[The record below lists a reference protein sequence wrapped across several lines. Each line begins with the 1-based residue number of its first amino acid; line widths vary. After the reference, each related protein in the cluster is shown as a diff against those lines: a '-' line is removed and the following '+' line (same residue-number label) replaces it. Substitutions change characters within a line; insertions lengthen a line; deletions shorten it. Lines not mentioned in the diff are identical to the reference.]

1 MQATFLL
8 GSTMLIFL
16 VISES
21 NLTLGQLVTPEQL
34 PPVIVVASHIKAEI
48 NQTVIINAS
57 ISDTDGNIT
66 SIIWNQEHDFGP
78 LDLNISDD
86 KRSMSFIPVQ
96 NVTYVFSVEA
106 IDNNGLTSLES
117 VRVNVGEQ

>member
-1 MQATFLL
+1 MHATFLL

-34 PPVIVVASHIKAEI
+34 PPVIVVTSHIKAEI

-117 VRVNVGEQ
+117 VRVNVGQQ